1 MTILRAEGIPIPK
14 DDQIRDNIVK
24 RVIRVG
30 IFETV

>member
-1 MTILRAEGIPIPK
+1 MTIIRAEGIPIPK